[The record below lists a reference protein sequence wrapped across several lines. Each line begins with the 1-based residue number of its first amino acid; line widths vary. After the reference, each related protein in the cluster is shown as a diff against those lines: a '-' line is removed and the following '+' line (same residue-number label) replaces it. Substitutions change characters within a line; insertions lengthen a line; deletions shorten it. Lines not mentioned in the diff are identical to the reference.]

1 MKNKKIYFCF
11 AYSTFLFILCM
22 VIFYCMTIN
31 YNANVFSNI
40 VSSIVELQ
48 CQNDEGLT
56 SYGTAV
62 CIDNEGIYITNAHVL
77 QYTENNI
84 KKNFNKLSL
93 RFTNEESYFSAE
105 IINVDEGYDLALI
118 KSIEKNNY
126 HKSIKFSKSDSIK
139 TGDNVYAC
147 GNSQNQG
154 ISISK
159 GLISKSRV
167 VIELAN
173 KSYEVIATD
182 AYFSE
187 GCSGGALINKKSELI
202 GITTFRLKD
211 SIGNIIYGMG
221 YAIPIDIVK
230 DYIKLRMN

>member
-1 MKNKKIYFCF
+1 MRNKNIYFCLI
-11 AYSTFLFILCM
+11 YSTVLFVLCII
-22 VIFYCMTIN
+22 IFYCIKTN
-31 YNANVFSNI
+31 YNKNI
-40 VSSIVELQ
+40 FPNIASSIVELQ

-62 CIDNEGIYITNAHVL
+62 CINNRGVYITNAHVL

-84 KKNFNKLSL
+84 KKNFNKVSL
-93 RFTNEESYFSAE
+93 RFTNEDNYFTTE
-105 IINVDEGYDLALI
+105 IISIDEDYDLALI
-118 KSIEKNNY
+118 KSIEKSEQY
-126 HKSIKFSKSDSIK
+126 KSVKFAKSDSIK

-167 VIELAN
+167 IIELAN
-173 KSYEVIATD
+173 KNYEVIATD

-187 GCSGGALINKKSELI
+187 GCSGGALINEKSELI

-221 YAIPIDIVK
+221 YAIPIDIVE
-230 DYIKLRMN
+230 DYIRLKMN